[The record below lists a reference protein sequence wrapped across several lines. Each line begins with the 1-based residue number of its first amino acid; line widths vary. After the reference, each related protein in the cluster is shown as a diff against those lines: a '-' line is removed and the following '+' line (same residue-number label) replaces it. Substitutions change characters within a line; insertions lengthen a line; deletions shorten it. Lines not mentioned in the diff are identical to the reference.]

1 MQLVRKIKALQP
13 EGRKRKRPSNWAAGR
28 HCHSIEHSKPE
39 AALMSLVPLL
49 TNPVAAQAISRFALQ
64 GNSAL
69 LRSDLD
75 GPVKFSFGFVALTD

>member
-1 MQLVRKIKALQP
+1 MQQVRRIKALQP
-13 EGRKRKRPSNWAAGR
+13 EGRKRKRPSNGAAGR

-39 AALMSLVPLL
+39 AALMSLVPSL

-69 LRSDLD
+69 LRSDFD
-75 GPVKFSFGFVALTD
+75 GPLKFSFGFFALTD